1 MGKRSLA
8 VVVVATWIFI
18 GRERK
23 SVAKSKK
30 DIGGSLEKGN
40 LISSSNHGG
49 EVRVEV
55 YQRR

>member
-1 MGKRSLA
+1 MGKGSLVA
-8 VVVVATWIFI
+8 VLVAGWIFI
-18 GRERK
+18 GRERQ
-23 SVAKSKK
+23 SVAESKK

-40 LISSSNHGG
+40 LTSSSNHRG